1 MHLREGLAGDQLVT
15 PAGQTGDRPGRWVT
29 HGDSVIYDSPWV
41 RLVTTDVVLPDGTRI
56 DHHVVRLP
64 QPAAGTLLLDE
75 GRLLLLHRHRFIT
88 DTWGWEIPAG
98 RVDPGETPA
107 DAAVRE
113 AEEESGWRP
122 RTVDHLF
129 TFHPANGILDQSF
142 HIFVSRD
149 AERIGAPTDPNEAER
164 IEWFEAED
172 VRDLFLGGA
181 ITDGLTVG
189 AIGHALAANVL

>member
-1 MHLREGLAGDQLVT
+1 MTGRE
-15 PAGQTGDRPGRWVT
+15 PGRWVT
-29 HGDSVIYDSPWV
+29 HGDTVIYDSPWV

-64 QPAAGTLLLDE
+64 QPAAGTLLVRDD
-75 GRLLLLHRHRFIT
+75 RLLLLHRHRFIT

-107 DAAVRE
+107 EAAVRE

-122 RTVDHLF
+122 STVEHLF
-129 TFHPANGILDQSF
+129 SFHPANGILDQTF

-149 AERIGAPTDPNEAER
+149 PVHVGAPTDPNESDR
-164 IEWFEAED
+164 IEWFDREE
-172 VRDLFLGGA
+172 VRQMFVDGR

-189 AIGHALAANVL
+189 AIGHALAADVL